1 MNVFERGNL
10 RGSSKEAKT
19 TLRSNEIV
27 QRIKDL
33 KKERRALILAH
44 VYQRKEVQDVA
55 DFVGDSLA
63 LSRLAV
69 DTDEEAIV
77 FCGVRFMAETAAILN
92 PDKVVL
98 IPRKDAGCPL
108 ADMAQVKDVLS
119 KKKANP
125 NIAVVSYVNSSARV
139 KAVSDICCTSSN
151 GVEAVNSLKENKVL
165 FLPDKNLGK
174 FVASNSKKQIILWEG
189 FCYVHHERIK
199 PDDLRRIKRMHP
211 KAEIMVHPECQSEV
225 QDLADFV
232 GSTGQMAG
240 HVAKSESRAF
250 IVGTERGMLHTLQ
263 KRYPHKRFYFSSQ
276 FAVCQDM
283 KLTRLEDLASALENM
298 RFEIRISDRVAIK
311 AKQALDA
318 MLNLKKRSEEESIPN
333 FVEGVLSA
341 QKTSKKER
349 INGQE

>member
-1 MNVFERGNL
+1 MNILKRDNR

-19 TLRSNEIV
+19 TLKSNEIV

-69 DTDEEAIV
+69 DTDEEVIL

-125 NIAVVSYVNSSARV
+125 DAAVVSYVNSSARV

-151 GVEAVNSLKENKVL
+151 AVEAVNSLKENRVL

-189 FCYVHHERIK
+189 FCYVHHENIK
-199 PDDLRRIKRMHP
+199 PDDLRRTKGMHP
-211 KAEIMVHPECQSEV
+211 RAEIMVHPECQPEV

-232 GSTGQMAG
+232 GSTGQMAE
-240 HVAKSESRAF
+240 HVAKSESRVF
-250 IVGTERGMLHTLQ
+250 IVGTERGMLHALQ
-263 KRYPHKRFYFSSQ
+263 KRYPHKRFYFPSRL
-276 FAVCQDM
+276 VICQDM
-283 KLTRLEDLASALENM
+283 KLTRLEDLASSLENM
-298 RFEIRISDRVAIK
+298 RFEIRISDEVAIK
-311 AKQALDA
+311 AKKALDA
-318 MLNLKKRSEEESIPN
+318 MLNLEKR
-333 FVEGVLSA
+333 A
-341 QKTSKKER
+341 
-349 INGQE
+349 